1 MSNFGVVAYGSAGIG
16 FTVLTLLLLAAWRGR
31 GHGARLILASTATAG
46 WGALLAWHSQRGD
59 LTDSLVLVAEMLRY
73 VAWFAVLAGLLRAV
87 GTSRQALMGLLSA
100 WIGALVVLSIA
111 VVQRSGGAV
120 APSGAGALLAPGG
133 IVTALV
139 GLAGVAQVLRRAD
152 ADARNALGFLLAA
165 LGAIF
170 ACDLVVYSA
179 AQLGGTVPPAA
190 WDARGLVAATCV
202 PLVAIAAKRNPQWSV
217 NVFVSRYVVF
227 YVTAVLA
234 LGAYL
239 ALVVMGGRLIRQHG
253 GSTGA
258 ALEIMFFAAATAVL
272 LLLAGSADLRR
283 RLRVFLSKHFYRSR
297 YDYRAEWLRFIQT
310 LSAQEQDSDPGANA
324 IRAIAQII
332 HSPGGVLFLRQ
343 TPQACF
349 VPAYAWPQDA
359 SRTQQLAEVAAD
371 SELVRFLERRQW
383 VIDLQELRAAP
394 DLYEFIALPR
404 CLATSA
410 SVRFVLPLLHG
421 ATLIGFLLLDDPR
434 LPINPTFE
442 DRDLLKTV
450 GRHVATHIA
459 QHEADRRLAES
470 RQFEAYHRLT
480 AYVMHD
486 LKNLAAQLAL
496 IVDNAKRHKRNP
508 EFVDDTIATIANS
521 TQRMQ
526 RLIEQ
531 LQGREPRDQR
541 RAVPIVEIVRRACA
555 RCGLGRP
562 VPVVGTC
569 ETDALVEADPERLT
583 TAFEHVIRNAQDATA
598 DEGSVAITV
607 RAEAS
612 TCVVTVTDT
621 GCGMSEEFVRERLF
635 KPFDTTKGSQGMGV
649 GAYQLR
655 EYVQSLGGAVEV
667 SSAPGRGTTF
677 VVRLD
682 TIAS

>member
-1 MSNFGVVAYGSAGIG
+1 MSNFGVVSYGSAGIG
-16 FTVLTLLLLAAWRGR
+16 FAFLTLLLVAAWGGSR
-31 GHGARLILASTATAG
+31 HGARLILAAAATTTWAV
-46 WGALLAWHSQRGD
+46 LLAWKSQRGD
-59 LTDSLVLVAEMLRY
+59 SADSLVLVAELLRY
-73 VAWFAVLAGLLRAV
+73 GAWFAVLAGLLRTA
-87 GTSRQALMGLLSA
+87 GTRRALLGLLGT
-100 WIGALVVLSIA
+100 WMGALVVLSIA
-111 VVQRSGGAV
+111 VARQS
-120 APSGAGALLAPGG
+120 AGAAAQNAGSALLVPGG

-139 GLAGVAQVLRRAD
+139 GLAGVVQVFRRSD
-152 ADARNALGFLLAA
+152 AGTRDALGFLLAA
-165 LGAIF
+165 LGAMF
-170 ACDLVVYSA
+170 AYDLVVCSA
-179 AQLGGTVPPAA
+179 ALLGGTLPSTA
-190 WDARGLVAATCV
+190 WDARGFVAATTV
-202 PLVAIAAKRNPQWSV
+202 PFIAIAAKRNPQWTV
-217 NVFVSRYVVF
+217 HVFVSRYVVF
-227 YVTAVLA
+227 YVTAMLA
-234 LGAYL
+234 AGAYL
-239 ALVVMGGRLIRQHG
+239 GLVVMGGRLIRQQG
-253 GSTGA
+253 GSSGA
-258 ALEIMFFAAATAVL
+258 VLEIVFVAAAATVL
-272 LLLAGSADLRR
+272 LLLAASADLRR

-310 LSAQEQDSDPGANA
+310 LSAQEQGSDPGTNA
-324 IRAIAQII
+324 VRAIAQII
-332 HSPGGVLFLRQ
+332 QSPGGVLFLRQ
-343 TPQACF
+343 TPQASF
-349 VPAYAWPQDA
+349 VPAYAWPQDG
-359 SRTQQLAEVAAD
+359 SRTQQPAEVAAD
-371 SELVRFLERRQW
+371 SEFVQFLERRQW
-383 VIDLQELRAAP
+383 VIDLEELRVAP
-394 DLYEFIALPR
+394 DMYEFIALPG
-404 CLATSA
+404 CLATFA
-410 SVRFVLPLLHG
+410 RVRFVLPLLHG
-421 ATLIGFLLLDDPR
+421 PTLIGFVLLEAPR

-508 EFVDDTIATIANS
+508 EFVDDTIATVANS

-555 RCGLGRP
+555 RCALGRP
-562 VPVVGTC
+562 APVVGAC
-569 ETDALVEADPERLT
+569 DTDALVEADPERLI

-598 DEGSVAITV
+598 DEGCVTITV
-607 RAEAS
+607 RAEGT
-612 TCVVTVTDT
+612 TCVVTVADT
-621 GCGMSEEFVRERLF
+621 GCGMTEEFVRERLF

-667 SSAPGRGTTF
+667 SSAPGRGTSF

-682 TIAS
+682 TIGS